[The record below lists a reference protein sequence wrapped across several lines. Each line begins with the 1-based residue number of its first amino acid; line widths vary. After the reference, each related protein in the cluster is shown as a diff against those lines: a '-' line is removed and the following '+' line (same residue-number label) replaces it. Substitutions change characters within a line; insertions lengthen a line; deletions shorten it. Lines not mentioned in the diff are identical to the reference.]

1 MINPV
6 RAYIESERLL
16 RPGSRVLVGLSG
28 GMDSMVLIDVLARL
42 GYHCIAAHCNFH
54 LRGAESDRDARF
66 VKEWCE
72 DAGIPLV
79 SVDFNTRRH
88 AADNKL
94 SIEMAARELRYDWF
108 EAVRREQ
115 EAEAVAVAHHRDD
128 SVETVLLNLIR
139 GTGIKGMSGIPA
151 RNRHVVRPLLHVSR
165 SEIEEYVAKRNIPHV
180 VDSTNREDIY
190 VRNAIRLNIIPALET
205 INPKVKEAIHRTSL
219 HLAEAEKV
227 YDRSIRESIDML
239 FGDNRIDI
247 RRLRETAS
255 PRAVLFEILS
265 PLGFDPSTIRA
276 VYQSMEGEPGR
287 QFHAGPYRLIKDRE
301 FFILDQPR
309 EGVPEPAEYLVDE
322 GVNEIRSPLHLT
334 LRVENTPVKI
344 RKERRYLYMD
354 ADKVAFPLLLRKW
367 RQGDWF
373 IPFGMKG
380 RKKLSDF
387 FTDIKLSIKEKEEA
401 WVLLSGDDI
410 AWVVG
415 ERADDRFR
423 VTGETKRVLVIEQ
436 ATNR

>member
-1 MINPV
+1 
-6 RAYIESERLL
+6 
-16 RPGSRVLVGLSG
+16 
-28 GMDSMVLIDVLARL
+28 MDSMALIDVLIRL

-72 DAGIPLV
+72 DAGIPLI

-139 GTGIKGMSGIPA
+139 GTGIKGMSGIAA
-151 RNRHVVRPLLHVSR
+151 RNRHVIRPLLPVSR

-190 VRNAIRLNIIPALET
+190 VRNAIRLNIIPALEA
-205 INPKVKEAIHRTSL
+205 INPKVKEAIHRASL

-227 YDRSIRESIDML
+227 YDRSIRESIDTL
-239 FGDNRIDI
+239 FRGNRIDI

-276 VYQSMEGEPGR
+276 VYRSMEGEPGR
-287 QFHAGPYRLIKDRE
+287 QFHARSYRLIKDRE
-301 FFILDQPR
+301 FFILDQPG
-309 EGVPEPAEYLVDE
+309 EGLPEPAEYLVDE
-322 GVNEIRSPLHLT
+322 GVSEIRSPLRLT
-334 LRVENTPVKI
+334 LRVENMPVEI

-354 ADKVAFPLLLRKW
+354 ADKVEFPLLLRKW
-367 RQGDWF
+367 QQGDWF

-401 WVLLSGDDI
+401 WVLLSGNDI

-436 ATNR
+436 VADP

>member
-1 MINPV
+1 
-6 RAYIESERLL
+6 
-16 RPGSRVLVGLSG
+16 
-28 GMDSMVLIDVLARL
+28 MDSMALIDVLIRL

-72 DAGIPLV
+72 DAGIPLI

-139 GTGIKGMSGIPA
+139 GTGIKGMSGIAA
-151 RNRHVVRPLLHVSR
+151 RNRHVIRPLLPVSR

-180 VDSTNREDIY
+180 VDSTNQEDIY
-190 VRNAIRLNIIPALET
+190 VRNAIRLNIIPALEA

-227 YDRSIRESIDML
+227 YDRSIRESIDTL
-239 FGDNRIDI
+239 FRGNRIDI

-276 VYQSMEGEPGR
+276 VYRSMEGEPGR
-287 QFHAGPYRLIKDRE
+287 QFHARSYRLIKDRE
-301 FFILDQPR
+301 FFILDQPG
-309 EGVPEPAEYLVDE
+309 EGLPEPAEYLVDE
-322 GVNEIRSPLHLT
+322 GVSEIRSPLRLT
-334 LRVENTPVKI
+334 LRVENMPVEI

-401 WVLLSGDDI
+401 WVLLSGNDI

-423 VTGETKRVLVIEQ
+423 VTGETKRVLVVEQ
-436 ATNR
+436 AANG